1 MATISIVAAIAGTAW
16 WWEKQ
21 LPGKLQQA
29 AQEGDLEACLKYG
42 EQLAA
47 LRWLGS
53 GAPEEQALCRR
64 RQAEKLWNDGQ
75 VSAALKLQTQLV
87 ESALGNAES
96 QRRDRDRLALWQDQV
111 RNRALVLLRDGELEK
126 ALETLAPLTPASA
139 PGSSALSDTLKE
151 TWNRNRLNHER
162 IKELVEAERWWEA
175 LDHLNR
181 LDHPWWQEQAQTER
195 QIVETAIAELR
206 ATEEHQ
212 QHGESGPDVI
222 SGPKLDAAVQTSLDA
237 GNDPWDAFLSACD
250 ELGGLVV
257 EDGPE
262 SFCRRMS
269 NDSP

>member
-1 MATISIVAAIAGTAW
+1 MATISVVAAIAGTAW

-96 QRRDRDRLALWQDQV
+96 QQRDRDRLALWQEQL
-111 RNRALVLLRDGELEK
+111 RNRALVLFRDGELEK
-126 ALETLAPLTPASA
+126 ALETRSLTPPAHQAAA
-139 PGSSALSDTLKE
+139 PSVT
-151 TWNRNRLNHER
+151 R
-162 IKELVEAERWWEA
+162 
-175 LDHLNR
+175 
-181 LDHPWWQEQAQTER
+181 
-195 QIVETAIAELR
+195 
-206 ATEEHQ
+206 
-212 QHGESGPDVI
+212 
-222 SGPKLDAAVQTSLDA
+222 
-237 GNDPWDAFLSACD
+237 
-250 ELGGLVV
+250 
-257 EDGPE
+257 
-262 SFCRRMS
+262 
-269 NDSP
+269 